1 MSKVNNFDVLK
12 QMSAENLDIRM
23 SPSTNIV
30 NMNKTK
36 AGTQVTIGAEGDVL
50 NPIMRGDLGVC
61 LMMWNTKQFNE
72 LKARMEA
79 ESEAVDDPR

>member
-36 AGTQVTIGAEGDVL
+36 AGTRVTIGAEGDVL
-50 NPIMRGDLGVC
+50 NPIMRGDLGAC